1 MPYYTVVSA
10 NSEVTISFD
19 YTGAN
24 GELSINKIFNTLD
37 GVDITE
43 AVFNA
48 EENHYTITIPASAL
62 TTVGGDDIC
71 IRINVGN
78 DGYFIETSFNVV
90 EA

>member
-1 MPYYTVVSA
+1 M
-10 NSEVTISFD
+10 
-19 YTGAN
+19 
-24 GELSINKIFNTLD
+24 IFSKLD
-37 GVDITE
+37 RADITE

-62 TTVGGDDIC
+62 TTVGDDIC